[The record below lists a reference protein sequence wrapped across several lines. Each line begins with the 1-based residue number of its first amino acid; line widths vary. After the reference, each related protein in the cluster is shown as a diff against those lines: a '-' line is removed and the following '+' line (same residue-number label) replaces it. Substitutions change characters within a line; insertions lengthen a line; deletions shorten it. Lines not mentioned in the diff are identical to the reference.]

1 MSMLSDLD
9 TSENPP
15 SGGTQPHLTPE
26 RSQSEQC
33 SNSAISHRVIQPHSQ
48 WSGFKIV
55 GDNLDKTVKPRHM
68 RSDHQNVSLHYFH
81 SIAVTDRIDFSNLP
95 DTPPAKPTPS
105 LKSVSQS
112 LLPTSTDNQILRKN
126 FTVHISRILAQN
138 MPFISHTFSDVIDWH
153 ISHQYSKE
161 MARKSEVVSYCI
173 SHHYS
178 SLLGGC

>member
-1 MSMLSDLD
+1 MEGGYTVTAVPPEMTESAIEFSSFDWSSLSLSNTSFDQLLCTSTPVPGSPVSPPMSPFNMSMLSDLD

-81 SIAVTDRIDFSNLP
+81 SIAVKDRIDFSNLP
-95 DTPPAKPTPS
+95 DTPPAKLIYTF
-105 LKSVSQS
+105 LEVC
-112 LLPTSTDNQILRKN
+112 
-126 FTVHISRILAQN
+126 VAILAAYKYRQSN
-138 MPFISHTFSDVIDWH
+138 IT
-153 ISHQYSKE
+153 
-161 MARKSEVVSYCI
+161 
-173 SHHYS
+173 
-178 SLLGGC
+178 

>member
-1 MSMLSDLD
+1 
-9 TSENPP
+9 
-15 SGGTQPHLTPE
+15 
-26 RSQSEQC
+26 
-33 SNSAISHRVIQPHSQ
+33 
-48 WSGFKIV
+48 
-55 GDNLDKTVKPRHM
+55 M